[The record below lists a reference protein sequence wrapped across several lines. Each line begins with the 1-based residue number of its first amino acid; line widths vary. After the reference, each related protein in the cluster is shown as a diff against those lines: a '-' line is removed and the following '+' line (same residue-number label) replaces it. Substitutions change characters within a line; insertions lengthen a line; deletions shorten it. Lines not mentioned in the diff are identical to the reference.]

1 MFVTVTLKLP
11 EYITYLKIKKLKEK
25 HSMRYFF
32 YVGISN
38 KTKNKNIYA
47 QLKNKRD
54 IWCKNKKKKTL
65 KFIKNV

>member
-54 IWCKNKKKKTL
+54 I
-65 KFIKNV
+65 